1 MLSES
6 QTQKT
11 IHCMILSSKTGKAS
25 LLEQCLLEGRG
36 QGDRVARDM
45 RKLFGVMGCSVPY
58 RIRGWFSREAAVLG
72 ERTVAALCWPCCQR
86 RWPRALLLSHELC
99 PGGSMVG
106 SPWQP
111 AQLKLRGHVRC
122 DLQISC
128 GPSHRKADV
137 SGWGIE
143 GLPRCPRTDAP
154 SEHATP
160 MSHWALWHGGEK
172 IGVWRYEFT
181 TMGIRQVQWASMAL
195 SSLS

>member
-72 ERTVAALCWPCCQR
+72 ERTVLPCAGPAARGDGQGHSFFHMSC
-86 RWPRALLLSHELC
+86 ALEVPWWGR
-99 PGGSMVG
+99 PGN
-106 SPWQP
+106 QP
-111 AQLKLRGHVRC
+111 
-122 DLQISC
+122 S
-128 GPSHRKADV
+128 
-137 SGWGIE
+137 
-143 GLPRCPRTDAP
+143 
-154 SEHATP
+154 
-160 MSHWALWHGGEK
+160 
-172 IGVWRYEFT
+172 
-181 TMGIRQVQWASMAL
+181 
-195 SSLS
+195 